1 MSTHTNRRV
10 FLKAGAL
17 GAVASII
24 TSQMKNVQAM
34 APITRPFGARMKTS
48 VAAYSYRKYLTNT
61 KNGGAI
67 EPASMTIEGFLDEC
81 AKIGLGAAEP
91 TSYYF
96 PNPLSREFLLKF
108 KHKAHLLGLDIS
120 GTAIGN
126 NFVHPPGAERDK
138 QLKYT
143 KDWIDYSE
151 IFGAPCIRIFAGNKP
166 KEIST
171 KQAIK
176 WAIETTQIACDYA
189 AQKGVFLA
197 LENHGG
203 IVSKPEELV
212 EIVKSIDSDWFGIN
226 FDSGNFHTEDPY
238 KDLKKIAP
246 YAINAQVKVEMRTS
260 DGKRTHADFN
270 RIIDILGEADY
281 RGYVALEYEASEEP
295 KEAIPRHLEAL
306 QKAIDQAG

>member
-10 FLKAGAL
+10 FLKSGAL
-17 GAVASII
+17 GAGVTII
-24 TSQMKNVQAM
+24 TSQIKSAQAI

-48 VAAYSYRKYLTNT
+48 VAAYSYRKYLTDIR
-61 KNGGAI
+61 KGDAI
-67 EPASMTIEGFLDEC
+67 QPASMTIEGFLDEC
-81 AKIGLGAAEP
+81 AKIGLCAAEP

-96 PNPLSREFLLKF
+96 PNQPSREFLLNF
-108 KHKAHLLGLDIS
+108 KHKAYLLGLDIS

-126 NFVHPPGAERDK
+126 NFVYPPGEERDK

-143 KDWIDYSE
+143 KDWVDYSE
-151 IFGAPCIRIFAGNKP
+151 IFGAPCIRIFAGKKP
-166 KEIST
+166 KGVST
-171 KQAIK
+171 QQAKK

-189 AQKGVFLA
+189 AKKGVFLA

-203 IVSKPEELV
+203 IVAKPEELV

-238 KDLKKIAP
+238 KSLEMIAP
-246 YAINAQVKVEMRTS
+246 YAINAQVKVEMRAA
-260 DGKRTHADFN
+260 DGKRTPADFN